1 MIVARRRLLQTLTL
15 AGGGLHVAAAPAV
28 AQQDLTL
35 DTVRAASAFGG
46 RNMSDARLAILKPVL
61 ARRLAQVRVLRS
73 LDIDDTIGPSHGIV

>member
-15 AGGGLHVAAAPAV
+15 AGGGFQVAAGPAV

-35 DTVRAASAFGG
+35 DTVRAASVLGG
-46 RNMSDARLAILKPVL
+46 RNVSDARLPILKPVL

-73 LDIDDTIGPSHGIV
+73 LDVDDTIGPTHGIV